1 MFIKEMQRAFSLGA
15 RYGLRAIPM
24 YADPSVDTP
33 EIDESAIE
41 GAIGIVIT
49 LASVIIALYITAIVV
64 ASFSKSA
71 SSGGWYS
78 NGTAIGGGGLGLSS
92 AWNQTLYGLDSGS
105 NNSFSLAGILP
116 IAIVGVGILVII
128 ISAFAMR

>member
-1 MFIKEMQRAFSLGA
+1 MLYELNRAFSLGA

-24 YADPSVDTP
+24 FTNPDIETP
-33 EIDESAIE
+33 EVDETAME

-49 LASVIIALYITAIVV
+49 LASVIIALYLVAIIIG
-64 ASFSKSA
+64 SFSKSA

-78 NGTAIGGGGLGLSS
+78 NGTAIGGGGLGLPN
-92 AWNQTLYGLDSGS
+92 AWNQTLYGLDSTS
-105 NNSFSLAGILP
+105 TSSFSLAGILP
-116 IAIVGVGILVII
+116 IAVIGVGILVII